1 MMKNKQHSF
10 LAKKLNSL
18 KEQVNYY
25 LVSLKVAKSNLTSSW
40 FNPYDESKV
49 KYLSDIQEYRYM
61 VNSISEEIRKV
72 KNEIYIAQSNYLL
85 EQL

>member
-1 MMKNKQHSF
+1 MKNKQHSF

-61 VNSISEEIRKV
+61 VNSISEEIRNV
-72 KNEIYIAQSNYLL
+72 KNKIYTAQSNYLL
-85 EQL
+85 ERL

>member
-1 MMKNKQHSF
+1 MR
-10 LAKKLNSL
+10 
-18 KEQVNYY
+18 EQVNYY
-25 LVSLKVAKSNLTSSW
+25 LISLKVAKSNLTASW

-72 KNEIYIAQSNYLL
+72 KNEIYIVQSNYFFRTVMKRI
-85 EQL
+85 

>member
-1 MMKNKQHSF
+1 MIKNKKHSF
-10 LAKKLNSL
+10 LAKKLHGL

-40 FNPYDESKV
+40 FNPYDDYKL
-49 KYLSDIQEYRYM
+49 KYKSDIEEYKYM
-61 VNSISEEIRKV
+61 LNSLSEKIRKV

-85 EQL
+85 KRL

>member
-49 KYLSDIQEYRYM
+49 RYLSDIQEYRYM

-72 KNEIYIAQSNYLL
+72 KNKIYTVQSNYLL
-85 EQL
+85 ERS